1 MKKIYLE
8 GGKVCNAHGV
18 RGVLKVEP
26 WCDSPRVLAS
36 QKRVFFAK
44 RDGEYEERRVLGASV
59 SGAMVLLTVEG
70 IDSRECAIGY
80 KNEVIYLH
88 RDDVPVKKG
97 AMLVADMIGLDV
109 IDADSGVVYGKIA
122 DVNEVPRGLLYT
134 IRTEKGDV
142 YFPSNPEFVK
152 EINAERGMLI
162 HTIPGFFD

>member
-26 WCDSPRVLAS
+26 WCDSPKVLAI
-36 QKRVFFAK
+36 QKRIFFATG
-44 RDGEYEERRVLGASV
+44 DGKYEERRVLGASV
-59 SGAMVLLTVEG
+59 SGDLVLLTVEG
-70 IDSRECAIGY
+70 IDSRESAIGY

-88 RDDVPVKKG
+88 REDVPLKKG

-109 IDADSGVVYGKIA
+109 IDVDSGVTYGKIV
-122 DVNEVPRGLLYT
+122 DVGEVPRGLLYT
-134 IRTEKGDV
+134 IETPKGKV

-152 EINAERGMLI
+152 EIDAERGMFV

>member
-1 MKKIYLE
+1 M
-8 GGKVCNAHGV
+8 CNAHGV

-109 IDADSGVVYGKIA
+109 IDAESGVVYGKIA

>member
-109 IDADSGVVYGKIA
+109 IDAESGVVYGKIA

>member
-8 GGKVCNAHGV
+8 GGKVCNVHGV
-18 RGVLKVEP
+18 RGVLKVDP
-26 WCDSPRVLAS
+26 WCDSPKVLAS

-44 RDGEYEERRVLGASV
+44 GDGRYEERKVLGASV
-59 SGAMVLLTVEG
+59 SGTLVLLTIEG
-70 IDSRECAIGY
+70 IDSRDLAIGY

-88 RDDVPVKKG
+88 RDDVPLKKG
-97 AMLVADMIGLDV
+97 AMLIADMIGLDV
-109 IDADSGVVYGKIA
+109 IDAESGVVYGKIA
-122 DVNEVPRGLLYT
+122 DVGEVPRGLLYT

-152 EINAERGMLI
+152 EIDAERGMFI

>member
-1 MKKIYLE
+1 MKQIYLE

-26 WCDSPRVLAS
+26 WCDSPRVLAL

-59 SGAMVLLTVEG
+59 SGNLVLLTVEG
-70 IDSRECAIGY
+70 IDSRESAIGY

-109 IDADSGVVYGKIA
+109 IDAESGVVYGKIA

-134 IRTEKGDV
+134 IKTEKGDV

-152 EINAERGMLI
+152 EIDAERGMLI

>member
-8 GGKVCNAHGV
+8 SGKVCNVHGV

-44 RDGEYEERRVLGASV
+44 GDGEYEERRVLGASV
-59 SGAMVLLTVEG
+59 SGALVLLTIEG

-80 KNEVIYLH
+80 KNELIYLH
-88 RDDVPVKKG
+88 RDDIPLKKG

-109 IDADSGVVYGKIA
+109 IDIDSGVVYGKIV
-122 DVNEVPRGLLYT
+122 DVGEVPRGLLYT
-134 IRTEKGDV
+134 IRTAKGDV

-152 EINAERGMLI
+152 EIDAERGMYI

>member
-26 WCDSPRVLAS
+26 WCDSPRVLAL

-59 SGAMVLLTVEG
+59 SGNLVLLTVEG
-70 IDSRECAIGY
+70 IDSRESAIGY

-109 IDADSGVVYGKIA
+109 IDAESGVVYGKIA

-134 IRTEKGDV
+134 IKTEKGDV

-152 EINAERGMLI
+152 EIDAERGMLI

>member
-18 RGVLKVEP
+18 RGVLKVES

-36 QKRVFFAK
+36 QKRIFLAK
-44 RDGEYEERRVLGASV
+44 GDGEYEERRVLGASV
-59 SGAMVLLTVEG
+59 SGALVLLTIEG
-70 IDSRECAIGY
+70 VNSRDDAIGY
-80 KNEVIYLH
+80 KNEIVYLH
-88 RDDVPVKKG
+88 RDDVPVKRG

-109 IDADSGVVYGKIA
+109 IDVDSGVVYGKIV
-122 DVNEVPRGLLYT
+122 DVGEVPRGLLYT
-134 IRTEKGDV
+134 IKTDKGVV

-152 EINAERGMLI
+152 EIDAERGMFV